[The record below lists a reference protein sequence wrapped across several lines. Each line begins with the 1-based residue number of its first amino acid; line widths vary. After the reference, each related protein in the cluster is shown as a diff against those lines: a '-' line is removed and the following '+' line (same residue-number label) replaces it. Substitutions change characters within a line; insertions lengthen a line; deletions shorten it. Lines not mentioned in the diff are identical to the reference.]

1 MKKKWYILMAALS
14 VALIMGTAGCAKK
27 NVRHLASDVC
37 LITPE
42 VSTKEKVLTYLG
54 PPDEQYEMT
63 DGSETWFY
71 YDVKKSM
78 LNNTPYIGDQL
89 GDKKYDTIKVTFAG
103 DVVRTCV
110 YRSLSEEEFQQD
122 RLAE

>member
-1 MKKKWYILMAALS
+1 MAAFCI
-14 VALIMGTAGCAKK
+14 ALIMGTAGCAKK

-42 VSTKEKVLTYLG
+42 VSTKEQVLTYLG

-63 DGSETWFY
+63 DGSEIWFY
-71 YDVKKSM
+71 YEVKKSI
-78 LNNTPYIGDQL
+78 LNKTPYIGDQV

-103 DVVRTCV
+103 DVVQTCV

-122 RLAE
+122 RLTE

>member
-1 MKKKWYILMAALS
+1 MVALC

-54 PPDEQYEMT
+54 PPDEQYEMA

-71 YDVKKSM
+71 YEVKKSI

-89 GDKKYDTIKVTFAG
+89 GDKKYETIKVTFAG
-103 DVVRTCV
+103 DVVQTCV
-110 YRSLSEEEFQQD
+110 YRALSEEEFQQD
-122 RLAE
+122 RLTE

>member
-122 RLAE
+122 RLTE

>member
-14 VALIMGTAGCAKK
+14 VVLIMGTAGCAKK

-54 PPDEQYEMT
+54 PPDEQYEMA
-63 DGSETWFY
+63 DGNETWFY
-71 YDVKKSM
+71 YEVKKSLM
-78 LNNTPYIGDQL
+78 NNTPYIGEQL
-89 GDKKYDTIKVTFAG
+89 GDKKYETIKVTFAD
-103 DVVRTCV
+103 DVVQTCV